1 MLTKKRPYLIL
12 DSGLGFYMEE
22 FAIRRRLLELEAK
35 VSGLEADAAR
45 YRALLRA
52 RNDLIVE
59 LDERGLISAV
69 SPALLERSGYSAS
82 ECLGRSTFAFTTPEC
97 AQRLRAQ
104 SPTLFDWAARRH
116 PFEILMLCKN
126 GAELWLEGNIYAYST
141 DAYSTEGSISGMFCL
156 YRDIT
161 ESKVFEDENR
171 RMGEGAI
178 NALVLS
184 GVEAFEFDFVEG
196 LVWQSPGYGELLGLS
211 ENDARYFGDYGWLG
225 KVCTPDQGLAAGR
238 VEWAR
243 KMAADAPP
251 LIVRVPQTDAEIRY
265 IEFHDHYDFNADES
279 LRRML
284 VTARDVTVA
293 HRDKLALQA
302 LSQSAIPHSDVNT
315 QHQLEQALHR
325 LELALQIGEVGVA
338 EWSRTKGWF
347 GVSDR
352 YREALGL
359 PASVHPEK
367 FEQFVKRVHND
378 DRDSVLQIAQS
389 SFDSGVAKLQRYR
402 YRRPDGRLAHL
413 ESGARYI
420 KNSQGELE
428 SVISIVRDQT
438 ELRAVEQSLRSS
450 LERLSVAMQIGSV
463 HFFEHN
469 IKNDVYQISDGFRQ
483 LFGLSQEQPLSTA
496 ILLSCIDPKDHARL
510 ANHRSGLHGKAIGP
524 VRFRVRSGA
533 GVRWIES
540 MTAFYF
546 DDAGVV
552 ERSAGAMREITDQVL
567 LEEEIRTQ
575 ANLFG
580 ALVEYSPDGV
590 VRIDAQA
597 RFVSANPAVAT
608 LIGFPI
614 EEIIGRTPE
623 DLPISPGRALEFR
636 QRIERF
642 FVTGVGD
649 EFELQFK
656 KLPNAPW
663 LLVRYVPELDANGK
677 PKHLLAFLRD
687 VSQLKSAEQ
696 EALASARQLGQ
707 ILETAEEG
715 ILVADAHNVIIFNNP
730 KLEQIFGYAPNE
742 LRGKHESLLQ
752 LNDAEKQWQQ
762 RSLERAAGLS
772 ESYSH
777 HFRRKDGSLVL
788 CWVNAK
794 PLQDELG
801 KFSGT
806 LAMLTDVSD
815 IERSERE
822 LRKGIEWLEFSMES
836 AQIAGMDIDVE
847 SGFSRTTVL
856 FREWFGIPEEGTG
869 SPLLNWTAQVYH
881 EDRTRIQTHV
891 QAILERGSSARL
903 DFRLVDSAGELHW
916 LYAVI
921 VTVCN
926 VVGAVARV
934 VFTVLDITPRRKL
947 EAEREELQNHIAR
960 AQREESLG
968 NLAAGLA
975 HDLNNLLT
983 TAFGHID
990 LARQLIHQ
998 SDADHSLQHVA
1009 ESLTQMTKLSEQ
1021 LLTYSGKTPLN
1032 SKSFEFNE
1040 LLRKI
1045 QSIMTVSVSKKAH
1058 FTLHLTP
1065 EHLVLHA
1072 EESQLQQVAL
1082 NLVLNASE
1090 ALEGRSGDIEIST
1103 TKVSRASLSPGMQL
1117 QIEPDI
1123 VHLLKLSVRDTG
1135 VGIPEHV
1142 LARLFEPFFSTKGQG
1157 RGLGMSVVAGIVR
1170 AHRGAIEV
1178 LSSPQ
1183 SGTTVSVYLALESAT
1198 RVAAMLSPEQSAL
1211 AQTAPKLPL
1220 NSGLILVV
1228 DDEPTLRNLIC
1239 RTLNT
1244 QGFETISAAN
1254 GDEALVLM
1262 AARPEIVLVLL
1273 DLTMPQ
1279 RDGIEVYAEILAFY
1293 PKLAVML
1300 MSGYN
1305 EQSIA
1310 SRLGPDAPVPAF
1322 LHKPFRTTELLSM
1335 VRKTLA

>member
-1 MLTKKRPYLIL
+1 
-12 DSGLGFYMEE
+12 MEE

-35 VSGLEADAAR
+35 VAGLQADAAR

-59 LDERGLISAV
+59 LDECGLISAV
-69 SPALLERSGYSAS
+69 SPALLERSGYCAS

-104 SPTLFDWAARRH
+104 SPTLFDWAARGH

-126 GAELWLEGNIYAYST
+126 GAEIWLEGNIYAYST
-141 DAYSTEGSISGMFCL
+141 DDSVSGMFCL

-161 ESKVFEDENR
+161 ESKVLEGENR

-178 NALVLS
+178 NALALS
-184 GVEAFEFDFVEG
+184 GVEAFEFDFIEG
-196 LVWQSPGYGELLGLS
+196 LVWQSPGYGDLFGLGAN
-211 ENDARYFGDYGWLG
+211 EARYVDNYGWLG
-225 KVCTPDQGLAAGR
+225 QVRTPDQALAAGR
-238 VEWAR
+238 VELAR
-243 KMAADAPP
+243 KMAGNAPP
-251 LIVRVPQTDAEIRY
+251 IIVRVQRADAEMRY
-265 IEFHDHYDFNADES
+265 IKVHDRYEFNPDES
-279 LRRML
+279 LARIL
-284 VTARDVTVA
+284 VSARDVTDEY
-293 HRDKLALQA
+293 RDKLELQDLREWATSHAIANASLAKRPTTNAALAA
-302 LSQSAIPHSDVNT
+302 LD
-315 QHQLEQALHR
+315 
-325 LELALQIGEVGVA
+325 
-338 EWSRTKGWF
+338 
-347 GVSDR
+347 
-352 YREALGL
+352 
-359 PASVHPEK
+359 
-367 FEQFVKRVHND
+367 
-378 DRDSVLQIAQS
+378 
-389 SFDSGVAKLQRYR
+389 
-402 YRRPDGRLAHL
+402 
-413 ESGARYI
+413 
-420 KNSQGELE
+420 
-428 SVISIVRDQT
+428 
-438 ELRAVEQSLRSS
+438 
-450 LERLSVAMQIGSV
+450 
-463 HFFEHN
+463 
-469 IKNDVYQISDGFRQ
+469 
-483 LFGLSQEQPLSTA
+483 
-496 ILLSCIDPKDHARL
+496 CIDPQDHARL
-510 ANHRSGLHGKAIGP
+510 PNHRSGLHGKAVGP
-524 VRFRVRSGA
+524 VRFHPRSTA
-533 GVRWIES
+533 GVGLIES
-540 MTAFYF
+540 MTAFCF
-546 DDAGVV
+546 DDTGAV
-552 ERSAGAMREITDQVL
+552 ERSAGALREITEQVL
-567 LEEEIRTQ
+567 IEGEITAQ

-590 VRIDAQA
+590 LRIDPEA
-597 RFVSANPAVAT
+597 RFVTANPAVAT
-608 LIGFPI
+608 LIGFPV

-623 DLPISPGRALEFR
+623 ELPISPERAQEFR
-636 QRIERF
+636 KRIERF
-642 FVTGVGD
+642 FATGVGD

-663 LLVRYVPELDANGK
+663 LLVRYVPELGADGK
-677 PKHLLAFLRD
+677 PKYLLAFLRD

-715 ILVADAHNVIIFNNP
+715 ILVADANNIITFNNP

-752 LNDAEKQWQQ
+752 LNDSDKQWQQ
-762 RSLERAAGLS
+762 RAQERIAGLS

-777 HFRRKDGSLVL
+777 HLRRKDGSVVL

-801 KFSGT
+801 KFSST

-822 LRKGIEWLEFSMES
+822 LRTGIEWLEFSMES
-836 AQIAGMDIDVE
+836 AQIAGMDFDVE

-856 FREWFGIPEEGTG
+856 FREWFGIPEEGDD
-869 SPLLNWTAQVYH
+869 SPLLNWTSRVYH
-881 EDRTRIQTHV
+881 EDRARIQT
-891 QAILERGSSARL
+891 QIQSILERGSSARL
-903 DFRLVDSAGELHW
+903 DFRLLDSTGELHW

-926 VVGAVARV
+926 VTGAVARV

-947 EAEREELQNHIAR
+947 EAEREELQNQIAR

-968 NLAAGLA
+968 NLAAGFA

-990 LARQLIHQ
+990 LARLLIHE
-998 SDADHSLQHVA
+998 SEADQSLQHVA
-1009 ESLTQMTKLSEQ
+1009 ESLTQITKLSAQ
-1021 LLTYSGKTPLN
+1021 LLTYSGKAPLN
-1032 SKSFEFNE
+1032 SKSLEFNE

-1045 QSIMTVSVSKKAH
+1045 QSIMAVSVSKKAH
-1058 FTLHLTP
+1058 FTICLAP
-1065 EHLVLHA
+1065 ERLVLRG

-1090 ALEGRSGDIEIST
+1090 ALQGCGGDIEIAT
-1103 TKVSRASLSPGMQL
+1103 TKISRASLAPTIQL
-1117 QIEPDI
+1117 QIAPD
-1123 VHLLKLSVRDTG
+1123 VVYLAKLSVRDAG
-1135 VGIPEHV
+1135 VGIPEYV
-1142 LARLFEPFFSTKGQG
+1142 LSRLFEPFFSTKGQG

-1170 AHRGAIEV
+1170 AHRGAIEI
-1178 LSSPQ
+1178 LSSPV
-1183 SGTTVSVYLALESAT
+1183 SGTTVSVYLALEST
-1198 RVAAMLSPEQSAL
+1198 VPETAIASLKPTHFTPEHSANKF
-1211 AQTAPKLPL
+1211 PLPA
-1220 NSGLILVV
+1220 GLILVV

-1262 AARPEIVLVLL
+1262 AARPEIILVLL

-1279 RDGIEVYAEILAFY
+1279 RDGLEVYAEILAFY

-1305 EQSIA
+1305 EQSVA

-1322 LHKPFRTTELLSM
+1322 LHKPFRSTELLSM
-1335 VRKTLA
+1335 VRKTLGI

>member
-1 MLTKKRPYLIL
+1 
-12 DSGLGFYMEE
+12 MEE

-35 VSGLEADAAR
+35 VSGLESDAAR

-59 LDERGLISAV
+59 LDECGLISAV

-141 DAYSTEGSISGMFCL
+141 DGGISGMFCL

-161 ESKVFEDENR
+161 ESKILDGENR
-171 RMGEGAI
+171 RMGEGAV
-178 NALVLS
+178 NVLALS
-184 GVEAFEFDFVEG
+184 GVEALEFDFVEG
-196 LVWQSPGYGELLGLS
+196 LVWQSPGYGELFGLGT
-211 ENDARYFGDYGWLG
+211 NDARYIGTYGWLG
-225 KVCTPDQGLAAGR
+225 LVCTPDQVLAADR
-238 VEWAR
+238 IELAR
-243 KMAADAPP
+243 KLGGNAPP
-251 LIVRVPQTDAEIRY
+251 VIVRVQSADATIRY
-265 IEFHDHYDFNADES
+265 LKVHDRYDFNADES
-279 LRRML
+279 PRRIL
-284 VTARDVTVA
+284 VCARDVTIE
-293 HRDKLALQA
+293 HQDKIKLHDLTS
-302 LSQSAIPHSDVNT
+302 LAIPQAT
-315 QHQLEQALHR
+315 TATTHQLEQSRHR
-325 LELALQIGEVGVA
+325 LELALQIGEIGVA
-338 EWSRTKGWF
+338 EWSQTKGWF
-347 GVSDR
+347 EVSDR

-359 PASVHPEK
+359 PAGSLPEK
-367 FEQFVKRVHND
+367 FEQFVKRVHHQ

-389 SFDSGVAKLQRYR
+389 SFDSGEAKLQRYR
-402 YRRPDGRLAHL
+402 YRRPDGRLSHL

-420 KNSQGELE
+420 KNAQGDLE

-450 LERLSVAMQIGSV
+450 LERLSVAMQIGRV
-463 HFFEHN
+463 HFFEHD
-469 IKNDVYQISDGFRQ
+469 IKNDVFHVSDGFYQ
-483 LFGLSQEQPLSTA
+483 LFGLSPDQALTTA
-496 ILLSCIDPKDHARL
+496 MLMACIDPEDHQSL
-510 ANHRSGLHGKAIGP
+510 PNHRSGMHAKAIGP
-524 VRFRVRSGA
+524 VRFRALSAV

-540 MTAFYF
+540 TTAFYF
-546 DDAGVV
+546 DDTGIV
-552 ERSAGAMREITDQVL
+552 ERSAGAMREVTDQVL
-567 LEEEIRTQ
+567 IEEAIRTQ

-590 VRIDAQA
+590 VRIDSAA

-623 DLPISPGRALEFR
+623 ELPISPARAHEFR
-636 QRIERF
+636 TRINRF
-642 FVTGVGD
+642 FASGLGD

-663 LLVRYVPELDANGK
+663 LLVRYVPELGADGK
-677 PKHLLAFLRD
+677 PKYLLAFLRD
-687 VSQLKSAEQ
+687 VSQLKGAEQ

-715 ILVADAHNVIIFNNP
+715 ILVADANNVIIFNNP
-730 KLEQIFGYAPNE
+730 KMEQIFGYAPNE

-752 LNDAEKQWQQ
+752 LPDSEKQWQQ
-762 RSLERAAGLS
+762 RSHERIAGLC

-777 HFRRKDGSLVL
+777 HFRRKNGSLVL

-794 PLQDELG
+794 PLQDEHG

-806 LAMLTDVSD
+806 LAMLTDVTD

-836 AQIAGMDIDVE
+836 AQIAGMDFDVE

-856 FREWFGIPEEGTG
+856 FREWFGIPDDGEG
-869 SPLLNWTAQVYH
+869 SPLLNWTSRVYQQ
-881 EDRTRIQTHV
+881 DRARIQT
-891 QAILERGSSARL
+891 QIQSILDRGNSARL
-903 DFRLVDSAGELHW
+903 DFRLLDSTGELKW

-921 VTVCN
+921 VTVRN
-926 VVGAVARV
+926 VAGKVARV
-934 VFTVLDITPRRKL
+934 VFTILDITPRRKL
-947 EAEREELQNHIAR
+947 EAEREELQNQIAR

-968 NLAAGLA
+968 NLAAGFA

-990 LARQLIHQ
+990 FALQLIKE
-998 SDADHSLQHVA
+998 SDADNSLQHVA
-1009 ESLTQMTKLSEQ
+1009 ESLTQMSKLSEQ
-1021 LLTYSGKTPLN
+1021 LLAYSGKTPVN
-1032 SKSFEFNE
+1032 SKSFDFNE

-1045 QSIMTVSVSKKAH
+1045 HSIMTVSISKKAH
-1058 FTLHLTP
+1058 FTLNLAP
-1065 EHLVLHA
+1065 EALVLNA

-1090 ALEGRSGDIEIST
+1090 ALEGRAGDIEIDT
-1103 TKVSRASLSPGMQL
+1103 KKVSRATLAASTQM
-1117 QIEPDI
+1117 QIESNI
-1123 VHLLKLSVRDTG
+1123 VDLAKFTVRDSG
-1135 VGIPEHV
+1135 VGIAQSA
-1142 LARLFEPFFSTKGQG
+1142 LARLFEPFYSTKGQG

-1170 AHRGAIEV
+1170 AHRGAIEI
-1178 LSSPQ
+1178 LSSPE
-1183 SGTTVSVYLALESAT
+1183 SGTTVSVLLPLESSMRTAT
-1198 RVAAMLSPEQSAL
+1198 VAAQTLPSF
-1211 AQTAPKLPL
+1211 TAPTIATPILIEPPVP
-1220 NSGLILVV
+1220 SGLILVV

-1262 AARPEIVLVLL
+1262 AARPEIALVML

-1279 RDGIEVYAEILAFY
+1279 RDGLEVYAEMLAFY

-1305 EQSIA
+1305 EQSVA

-1322 LHKPFRTTELLSM
+1322 LHKPFRSTELLSM
-1335 VRKTLA
+1335 VRKTLSGT

>member
-1 MLTKKRPYLIL
+1 
-12 DSGLGFYMEE
+12 MEE
-22 FAIRRRLLELEAK
+22 FAIRRRLLELETK
-35 VSGLEADAAR
+35 VSGLESDAAR

-69 SPALLERSGYSAS
+69 SPALLERSGYAAS
-82 ECLGRSTFAFTTPEC
+82 ECLGRSTFAFTTQEC

-141 DAYSTEGSISGMFCL
+141 DGGVSGLFCL

-161 ESKVFEDENR
+161 ESKVLEGENR
-171 RMGEGAI
+171 RMGEGAV
-178 NALVLS
+178 NVLELS

-196 LVWQSPGYGELLGLS
+196 LVWQSPGYGELFGLGA
-211 ENDARYFGDYGWLG
+211 NDARYLGGFGWLAQ
-225 KVCTPDQGLAAGR
+225 VRSPDQALAAGR
-238 VEWAR
+238 VELAR
-243 KMAADAPP
+243 QLGKDAPP
-251 LIVRVPQTDAEIRY
+251 VIVRVQRAGDEICY
-265 IEFHDHYDFNADES
+265 LKVHDHYDFNADES
-279 LRRML
+279 LRRIL
-284 VTARDVTVA
+284 VSARDVTEEY
-293 HRDKLALQA
+293 RDKLALGDLHGLATSQA
-302 LSQSAIPHSDVNT
+302 NANT
-315 QHQLEQALHR
+315 QQQLAQAMHR
-325 LELALQIGEVGVA
+325 LELALQIGEIGVA
-338 EWSRTKGWF
+338 EWSRAKGWF
-347 GVSDR
+347 EVSDR
-352 YREALGL
+352 YRESLGL
-359 PASVHPEK
+359 PAVGHPEK
-367 FEQFVKRVHND
+367 FEQFIKRVHHE

-420 KNSQGELE
+420 KNAHGDLD

-463 HFFEHN
+463 HFFEHD
-469 IKNDVYQISDGFRQ
+469 IKNDVYQVSDGFYQ
-483 LFGLSQEQPLSTA
+483 LFGLSPDQTLSTT
-496 ILLSCIDPKDHARL
+496 ILMDCIDPEDYSRL
-510 ANHRSGLHGKAIGP
+510 PNHRSGPHGKAIGP
-524 VRFRVRSGA
+524 VRFRARSVA
-533 GVRWIES
+533 GTRWIES

-546 DDAGVV
+546 DDGGAV
-552 ERSAGAMREITDQVL
+552 ERSAGAMREVTDQVL
-567 LEEEIRTQ
+567 IEEEIRTQ

-608 LIGFPI
+608 LIGFAI
-614 EEIIGRTPE
+614 QEIIGRTPDE
-623 DLPISPGRALEFR
+623 LPISPERAHEFR
-636 QRIERF
+636 SRIDRF
-642 FVTGVGD
+642 FATGQGD

-663 LLVRYVPELDANGK
+663 LLVRYVPELDADGK

-715 ILVADAHNVIIFNNP
+715 ILVADGNNVIIFNNP

-742 LRGKHESLLQ
+742 LRGQHESQLQ
-752 LNDAEKQWQQ
+752 LADAEKQWQQ

-794 PLQDELG
+794 PLQDEHG

-806 LAMLTDVSD
+806 LAMLTDVTD

-836 AQIAGMDIDVE
+836 AQIAGMDFDVE

-856 FREWFGIPEEGTG
+856 FREWFGIPEDGEG
-869 SPLLNWTAQVYH
+869 SPLENWTSRVYH
-881 EDRTRIQTHV
+881 EDRTRIQTQV
-891 QAILERGSSARL
+891 QSILDRGSSARL
-903 DFRLVDSAGELHW
+903 DFRLLDSGGELHW

-926 VVGAVARV
+926 VAGAAARV

-947 EAEREELQNHIAR
+947 EAEREELQNQIAR

-968 NLAAGLA
+968 NLAAGFA

-990 LARQLIHQ
+990 LARVLIQ
-998 SDADHSLQHVA
+998 EPDADNSLQHVA
-1009 ESLTQMTKLSEQ
+1009 ESLTQMSKLSEQ
-1021 LLTYSGKTPLN
+1021 LLAYSGKTPLN
-1032 SKSFEFNE
+1032 SKSVDFND

-1045 QSIMTVSVSKKAH
+1045 QSIMAVSVSKKAH
-1058 FTLHLTP
+1058 FTMHLTP
-1065 EHLVLHA
+1065 ERLILHA
-1072 EESQLQQVAL
+1072 EESQLQQVVL
-1082 NLVLNASE
+1082 NLILNASE
-1090 ALEGRSGDIEIST
+1090 ALEGRGGDIEIASL
-1103 TKVSRASLSPGMQL
+1103 KVSRASLSAGTQL
-1117 QIEPDI
+1117 QIEPDV
-1123 VHLLKLSVRDTG
+1123 VHLAKLSVRDTG
-1135 VGIPEHV
+1135 VGIAENAR
-1142 LARLFEPFFSTKGQG
+1142 ARLFEPFFSTKGQG

-1170 AHRGAIEV
+1170 AHRGVIEV
-1178 LSSPQ
+1178 FSSPE
-1183 SGTTVSVYLALESAT
+1183 SGTTISVYLPLESAAPST
-1198 RVAAMLSPEQSAL
+1198 PLGAHKQSTHNIGMTSPQKS
-1211 AQTAPKLPL
+1211 PL
-1220 NSGLILVV
+1220 HSGLILVV

-1262 AARPEIVLVLL
+1262 AARSEIILVLL

-1279 RDGIEVYAEILAFY
+1279 RDGLEVYAEILAFY
-1293 PKLAVML
+1293 PKLSVML

-1305 EQSIA
+1305 EQSVA

-1322 LHKPFRTTELLSM
+1322 LHKPFRSTELLSM
-1335 VRKTLA
+1335 VRKTLAGS

>member
-1 MLTKKRPYLIL
+1 
-12 DSGLGFYMEE
+12 MEE

-35 VSGLEADAAR
+35 VSGLQADAAR

-59 LDERGLISAV
+59 LDERGLVSAV

-97 AQRLRAQ
+97 AQRLRVQ

-126 GAELWLEGNIYAYST
+126 GGEIWLEGNIYAYST
-141 DAYSTEGSISGMFCL
+141 EGGVSGMFCL

-161 ESKVFEDENR
+161 ENKVFEGENR

-178 NALVLS
+178 NALALA
-184 GVEAFEFDFVEG
+184 GVEAFEFDFLEG
-196 LVWQSPGYGELLGLS
+196 LVWQSPGYGELFGLGA
-211 ENDARYFGDYGWLG
+211 NDARYVGIYGWLG
-225 KVCTPDQGLAAGR
+225 KVSTPDQALAADR
-238 VEWAR
+238 VELAK
-243 KMAADAPP
+243 KMSGDAPP
-251 LIVRVPQTDAEIRY
+251 VIVRIQQADGEIRY
-265 IEFHDHYDFNADES
+265 LKVHDHYEFDADES
-279 LRRML
+279 LTRIL
-284 VTARDVTVA
+284 VSARDVTGEQKDKIELQNS
-293 HRDKLALQA
+293 RDFATRQTG
-302 LSQSAIPHSDVNT
+302 SNT
-315 QHQLEQALHR
+315 QQQLEQAMQR
-325 LELALQIGEVGVA
+325 LELAFQIGEIGVA
-338 EWSRTKGWF
+338 EWSRDKGWF

-352 YREALGL
+352 YRATLGL
-359 PASVHPEK
+359 PATGHPEK
-367 FEQFVKRVHND
+367 FEQFVKRVHHQ

-389 SFDSGVAKLQRYR
+389 SFDTGVAKLQRYR
-402 YRRPDGRLAHL
+402 YQHPDGRLAHL

-420 KNSQGELE
+420 KNAQGELE

-438 ELRAVEQSLRSS
+438 EVRAVEQSLRSS
-450 LERLSVAMQIGSV
+450 LERLSVAMQIGNV
-463 HFFEHN
+463 HFFEHD
-469 IKNDVYQISDGFRQ
+469 IKNDAYQISDGFYQ
-483 LFGLSQEQPLSTA
+483 LFGLNPDQRISTT
-496 ILLSCIDPKDHARL
+496 ILLDCIDPQDHARL
-510 ANHRSGLHGKAIGP
+510 PNHRSGLQGTAIGP
-524 VRFRVRSGA
+524 VRFRVRSDA

-546 DDAGVV
+546 DDTGVV

-567 LEEEIRTQ
+567 IEEEIKAQT
-575 ANLFG
+575 NLFS

-590 VRIDAQA
+590 VRIDAEA

-608 LIGFPI
+608 LIGFPV
-614 EEIIGRTPE
+614 EEIIGRTPAE
-623 DLPISPGRALEFR
+623 LPISPERAYEFR
-636 QRIERF
+636 TRIDRF
-642 FVTGVGD
+642 FATGLGD

-663 LLVRYVPELDANGK
+663 LLVRYVPELGADGK
-677 PKHLLAFLRD
+677 PKYLLAFLRD

-696 EALASARQLGQ
+696 EALANARQLGQ

-715 ILVADAHNVIIFNNP
+715 ILVADANNIIIFNNP

-742 LRGKHESLLQ
+742 LRGKPESLLQ
-752 LNDAEKQWQQ
+752 LSDAEKQMQQ
-762 RSLERAAGLS
+762 RSQERASGLS

-801 KFSGT
+801 NFSGT

-836 AQIAGMDIDVE
+836 AQIAGMDVDVE
-847 SGFSRTTVL
+847 SGFLRTTVL
-856 FREWFGIPEEGTG
+856 FREWFGIPEDGDS
-869 SPLLNWTAQVYH
+869 SPLLNWTSRIYH
-881 EDRTRIQTHV
+881 EDRARIQT
-891 QAILERGSSARL
+891 QIQSILDRCASARL
-903 DFRLVDSAGELHW
+903 DFRLVDSAGEMRW

-921 VTVCN
+921 VTVAN
-926 VVGAVARV
+926 VKGALARV
-934 VFTVLDITPRRKL
+934 VFTLLDITPRRKL
-947 EAEREELQNHIAR
+947 EAEREALQSQVAR

-968 NLAAGLA
+968 NLAAGFA

-990 LARQLIHQ
+990 LARLMIQE

-1009 ESLTQMTKLSEQ
+1009 ESLTQIAKLSEQ
-1021 LLTYSGKTPLN
+1021 LFAYSGKTPLN
-1032 SKSFEFNE
+1032 SKSLDLNE
-1040 LLRKI
+1040 SLRKI
-1045 QSIMTVSVSKKAH
+1045 LSIMTVSVSKKAH
-1058 FTLHLTP
+1058 FTTHLSP
-1065 EHLVLHA
+1065 EQLVLHA

-1090 ALEGRSGDIEIST
+1090 ALEGRGGDIEIAT
-1103 TKVSRASLSPGMQL
+1103 EKVSRASLAPSTQL
-1117 QIEPDI
+1117 CIDADI
-1123 VHLLKLSVRDTG
+1123 VHLAKLSVRDTG
-1135 VGIPEHV
+1135 DGIPDNV
-1142 LARLFEPFFSTKGQG
+1142 QARLFEPFFSTKGQG

-1178 LSSPQ
+1178 LSSPEL
-1183 SGTTVSVYLALESAT
+1183 GTTLSVYLPLESVARVTAIGLFNGNEIAAPGVVLPTPLESA
-1198 RVAAMLSPEQSAL
+1198 V
-1211 AQTAPKLPL
+1211 AQTPTKLPL
-1220 NSGLILVV
+1220 HSGLILVV

-1262 AARPEIVLVLL
+1262 AARPEIILVLL

-1279 RDGIEVYAEILAFY
+1279 RDGLEVYAEVLAFY

-1305 EQSIA
+1305 EQSVA

-1322 LHKPFRTTELLSM
+1322 LHKPFRSTELLSM
-1335 VRKTLA
+1335 VRKTLAGT

>member
-1 MLTKKRPYLIL
+1 
-12 DSGLGFYMEE
+12 MED
-22 FAIRRRLLELEAK
+22 FAIRRRLLELETK
-35 VSGLEADAAR
+35 VSGLESDAAR

-82 ECLGRSTFAFTTPEC
+82 ECLGRSTFAFTTAEC

-141 DAYSTEGSISGMFCL
+141 DGGVSGMFCL

-161 ESKVFEDENR
+161 ESKVLECENR
-171 RMGEGAI
+171 RMGEGAV
-178 NALVLS
+178 NALALS
-184 GVEAFEFDFVEG
+184 SIEAFEFDFVEG
-196 LVWQSPGYGELLGLS
+196 LVWQSPGYGELFGLGA
-211 ENDARYFGDYGWLG
+211 NDSRFIGNYGWLG
-225 KVCTPDQGLAAGR
+225 QVSTPDKALAADR
-238 VEWAR
+238 VELAR
-243 KMAADAPP
+243 ELGRDLPPVIIRVLRADAE
-251 LIVRVPQTDAEIRY
+251 TRY
-265 IEFHDHYDFNADES
+265 IKVQDHYDFNADDS
-279 LRRML
+279 LRRIL
-284 VTARDVTVA
+284 VSARDVTRE
-293 HRDKLALQA
+293 HRDKLDLQRRSEIA
-302 LSQSAIPHSDVNT
+302 APLVSANT
-315 QHQLEQALHR
+315 QQQLEQAMHR
-325 LELALQIGEVGVA
+325 LELALQIGEIGVA
-338 EWSRTKGWF
+338 EWSRTEGWF
-347 GVSDR
+347 GVTER
-352 YREALGL
+352 YRESLGL
-359 PASVHPEK
+359 PAIGHPEK
-367 FEQFVKRVHND
+367 FEQFVKRVHHE
-378 DRDSVLQIAQS
+378 DRDSVLKIAQS

-420 KNSQGELE
+420 KNAQGELE
-428 SVISIVRDQT
+428 GVISIVRDQT

-463 HFFEHN
+463 HFFEHD
-469 IKNDVYQISDGFRQ
+469 IRNDVYQVSDGFYQ
-483 LFGLSQEQPLSTA
+483 LFDLSPDQALTTKTLME
-496 ILLSCIDPKDHARL
+496 CIDPDDHARL
-510 ANHRSGLHGKAIGP
+510 PSDRSGLHGKAIGP
-524 VRFRVRSGA
+524 VRFRTRSAA

-546 DDAGVV
+546 DEAGIV
-552 ERSAGAMREITDQVL
+552 ERSAGAMREVTDQVL
-567 LEEEIRTQ
+567 IEEEIRAQ

-597 RFVSANPAVAT
+597 RFVSANPAVSI

-623 DLPISPGRALEFR
+623 ELPISPERAHEFR

-642 FVTGVGD
+642 FATGLGD

-663 LLVRYVPELDANGK
+663 LLVRYVPELGADGK

-715 ILVADAHNVIIFNNP
+715 ILVADANNVIIFNNP

-752 LNDAEKQWQQ
+752 LADAEKQWQQ
-762 RSLERAAGLS
+762 RSQERAAGLS

-794 PLQDELG
+794 PLQDEHG

-806 LAMLTDVSD
+806 LAMLTDVTD

-836 AQIAGMDIDVE
+836 AQIAGMDFDVE

-856 FREWFGIPEEGTG
+856 FREWFGIPEDGDG
-869 SPLLNWTAQVYH
+869 SPLLNWTLRVFHQ
-881 EDRTRIQTHV
+881 DRARIQT
-891 QAILERGSSARL
+891 QIQSILDRGSSARL

-947 EAEREELQNHIAR
+947 EAEREELQNQIAR

-968 NLAAGLA
+968 NLAAGFA

-990 LARQLIHQ
+990 LARLLIQ
-998 SDADHSLQHVA
+998 ESDADNSLHHVA
-1009 ESLTQMTKLSEQ
+1009 ESLTQMSKLSEQ
-1021 LLTYSGKTPLN
+1021 LLAYSGKTPLN
-1032 SKSFEFNE
+1032 SKSVDFNE

-1045 QSIMTVSVSKKAH
+1045 QSIMAVSVSKKAH

-1065 EHLVLHA
+1065 ERLVMRA

-1090 ALEGRSGDIEIST
+1090 ALEGRGGDIEIDT
-1103 TKVSRASLSPGMQL
+1103 LKVSRASLSSGTQL
-1117 QIEPDI
+1117 QIDPDV
-1123 VHLLKLSVRDTG
+1123 VHLAKLSVRDTG
-1135 VGIPEHV
+1135 VGIAEAALV
-1142 LARLFEPFFSTKGQG
+1142 RLFEPFFSTKGQG

-1170 AHRGAIEV
+1170 AHRGVIEV
-1178 LSSPQ
+1178 VSSPE
-1183 SGTTVSVYLALESAT
+1183 SGTTISVYLPLESTAPVT
-1198 RVAAMLSPEQSAL
+1198 EIGALKSTEADHAL
-1211 AQTAPKLPL
+1211 AIHQKFPL
-1220 NSGLILVV
+1220 HSGLILVV

-1262 AARPEIVLVLL
+1262 AARPEIILVLL

-1279 RDGIEVYAEILAFY
+1279 RDGLEVYAEILAFY

-1305 EQSIA
+1305 EQSVA

-1322 LHKPFRTTELLSM
+1322 LHKPFRSTELLSM
-1335 VRKTLA
+1335 VRKTLAGT

>member
-1 MLTKKRPYLIL
+1 
-12 DSGLGFYMEE
+12 MEE

-35 VSGLEADAAR
+35 VSGLQADAAR

-104 SPTLFDWAARRH
+104 SPTMFDWAARRH

-126 GAELWLEGNIYAYST
+126 GSELWLEGNIYAYST
-141 DAYSTEGSISGMFCL
+141 DAYSTDDSVSGLFCL

-161 ESKVFEDENR
+161 ESKVLEGENR

-178 NALVLS
+178 NALALS
-184 GVEAFEFDFVEG
+184 GVEACEFDFVEG
-196 LVWQSPGYGELLGLS
+196 LVWQSPGYGDLFGLGVN
-211 ENDARYFGDYGWLG
+211 EARYVGNYGWLG
-225 KVCTPDQGLAAGR
+225 QVCTPDQALAADR
-238 VEWAR
+238 VELAR
-243 KMAADAPP
+243 KMTGDAPP
-251 LIVRVPQTDAEIRY
+251 IVVRVQRADAEIRY
-265 IEFHDHYDFNADES
+265 LKVHDHYDFNADGS
-279 LRRML
+279 LARIL
-284 VTARDVTVA
+284 VTARDVTDE
-293 HRDKLALQA
+293 HRDRLKLQD
-302 LSQSAIPHSDVNT
+302 LS
-315 QHQLEQALHR
+315 
-325 LELALQIGEVGVA
+325 ELATPHADSNADLA
-338 EWSRTKGWF
+338 E
-347 GVSDR
+347 
-352 YREALGL
+352 L
-359 PASVHPEK
+359 
-367 FEQFVKRVHND
+367 N
-378 DRDSVLQIAQS
+378 
-389 SFDSGVAKLQRYR
+389 AK
-402 YRRPDGRLAHL
+402 
-413 ESGARYI
+413 
-420 KNSQGELE
+420 GELE

-463 HFFEHN
+463 HFFEHDL
-469 IKNDVYQISDGFRQ
+469 KNDAYQVSDGFCP
-483 LFGLSQEQPLSTA
+483 LFGLSPDQALSTA
-496 ILLSCIDPKDHARL
+496 LLMACIDPRDHARL
-510 ANHRSGLHGKAIGP
+510 PNHQSGVHGKAIGP
-524 VRFRVRSGA
+524 ARFRALSAG
-533 GVRWIES
+533 GVRWLES

-546 DDAGVV
+546 DEAGVV
-552 ERSAGAMREITDQVL
+552 ERSAGAIREITSQVL
-567 LEEEIRTQ
+567 IEEEIRTQ
-575 ANLFG
+575 ANLFS

-608 LIGFPI
+608 LIGLPA
-614 EEIIGRTPE
+614 ESIIGRTPDE
-623 DLPISPGRALEFR
+623 LPMSPERAQEFHR
-636 QRIERF
+636 RIERF
-642 FVTGVGD
+642 FATGAGD

-663 LLVRYVPELDANGK
+663 LLVRYVPELDADGK

-707 ILETAEEG
+707 IIETAEEG
-715 ILVADAHNVIIFNNP
+715 ILVADANNIIIFNNP

-742 LRGKHESLLQ
+742 MLGKHESLLQ
-752 LNDAEKQWQQ
+752 LSDSEKQWQQ
-762 RSLERAAGLS
+762 RSQERMAGLS

-801 KFSGT
+801 KFSST

-856 FREWFGIPEEGTG
+856 FREWFGTPEDGHG
-869 SPLLNWTAQVYH
+869 SPLLNWTQRVYH
-881 EDRTRIQTHV
+881 EDRPRIQT
-891 QAILERGSSARL
+891 QIQSILERGSSARL

-947 EAEREELQNHIAR
+947 EAEREELQNQIAR

-968 NLAAGLA
+968 NLAAGFA

-990 LARQLIHQ
+990 LARQLISE
-998 SDADHSLQHVA
+998 SDADLSLQHVA
-1009 ESLTQMTKLSEQ
+1009 ESLTQMSKLSEQ
-1021 LLTYSGKTPLN
+1021 LLTYSGKTPLD
-1032 SKSFEFNE
+1032 SKSFELNE

-1058 FTLHLTP
+1058 FTIHLTP
-1065 EHLVLHA
+1065 ERLVLCG

-1082 NLVLNASE
+1082 NLALNASE
-1090 ALEGRSGDIEIST
+1090 ALEGRSGEIEIST
-1103 TKVSRASLSPGMQL
+1103 TKISRASLNAAVQL
-1117 QIEPDI
+1117 QIEPDV
-1123 VHLLKLSVRDTG
+1123 VHLAKLSVRDTG
-1135 VGIPEHV
+1135 VGIPEYA
-1142 LARLFEPFFSTKGQG
+1142 LTRLFEPFFSTKGQG

-1178 LSSPQ
+1178 LSHPDR
-1183 SGTTVSVYLALESAT
+1183 GTTVSVYLALESTALDTAAVSAKPTHLAT
-1198 RVAAMLSPEQSAL
+1198 SDPLRVAQKSTL
-1211 AQTAPKLPL
+1211 AGAANKLPSP
-1220 NSGLILVV
+1220 SGLILVV

-1244 QGFETISAAN
+1244 QGFETISASN
-1254 GDEALVLM
+1254 GDEALLLM
-1262 AARPEIVLVLL
+1262 AQRPEIVLVLL

-1279 RDGIEVYAEILAFY
+1279 RDGLEVYTEILAFY

-1305 EQSIA
+1305 EQSVA

-1322 LHKPFRTTELLSM
+1322 LHKPFRSTELLSM
-1335 VRKTLA
+1335 VRKALAGT

>member
-1 MLTKKRPYLIL
+1 
-12 DSGLGFYMEE
+12 MEE

-35 VSGLEADAAR
+35 LAGLQSDAAR

-59 LDERGLISAV
+59 LDECGLISAV

-82 ECLGRSTFAFTTPEC
+82 ECLGRSTFAFTTQEC

-126 GAELWLEGNIYAYST
+126 GTELWLEGNIYAYST
-141 DAYSTEGSISGMFCL
+141 DGGVSGMFCL

-161 ESKVFEDENR
+161 ESKVLEGENR
-171 RMGEGAI
+171 RMGEGAV
-178 NALVLS
+178 NVLALS
-184 GVEAFEFDFVEG
+184 GVEAFEFDYVEG
-196 LVWQSPGYGELLGLS
+196 LVWQSPGFGELFGLGA
-211 ENDARYFGDYGWLG
+211 NDARYLGNFGWLG
-225 KVCTPDQGLAAGR
+225 EVRSPDQALAAGR
-238 VEWAR
+238 VELAR
-243 KMAADAPP
+243 QLGKDAPP
-251 LIVRVPQTDAEIRY
+251 VVVRVQRDGDEIRHLKV
-265 IEFHDHYDFNADES
+265 HDHYDFNADES
-279 LRRML
+279 LRRIL
-284 VTARDVTVA
+284 VSARDVTDEY
-293 HRDKLALQA
+293 RDKLELGHLHGLAASQA
-302 LSQSAIPHSDVNT
+302 NASA
-315 QHQLEQALHR
+315 QQQLAQAMQR
-325 LELALQIGEVGVA
+325 LELALQIGEIGVA
-338 EWSRTKGWF
+338 EWSKTKGWF
-347 GVSDR
+347 EVSDQ
-352 YREALGL
+352 YRESLGL
-359 PASVHPEK
+359 PAVGHPEK
-367 FEQFVKRVHND
+367 FEQFMKRVHHE

-389 SFDSGVAKLQRYR
+389 SFDCGVAKLQRYR

-420 KNSQGELE
+420 KNAHGDLD

-463 HFFEHN
+463 HFFEHD
-469 IKNDVYQISDGFRQ
+469 IKNDVYQVSDGFYQ
-483 LFGLSQEQPLSTA
+483 LFGLSPDQTITTP
-496 ILLSCIDPKDHARL
+496 ILMDCIEPEDYPRL
-510 ANHRSGLHGKAIGP
+510 PNHRSGPHGKAIGP
-524 VRFRVRSGA
+524 VRFRARSVA
-533 GVRWIES
+533 GTRWIES

-546 DDAGVV
+546 DDAGAA
-552 ERSAGAMREITDQVL
+552 ERSAGAMREVTDQVL
-567 LEEEIRTQ
+567 IEEEIRTQ
-575 ANLFG
+575 ANLFS

-590 VRIDAQA
+590 VRIDSDA

-614 EEIIGRTPE
+614 EKIIGFTPD
-623 DLPISPGRALEFR
+623 DLPISPERAHEFR
-636 QRIERF
+636 SRIDRF
-642 FVTGVGD
+642 FATGQGD

-656 KLPNAPW
+656 KLPNSPW
-663 LLVRYVPELDANGK
+663 LLVRYVPELGADGK

-715 ILVADAHNVIIFNNP
+715 ILVADGNNIIIFNNP

-752 LNDAEKQWQQ
+752 LADAEKQWHQ

-794 PLQDELG
+794 PLQDEQG

-806 LAMLTDVSD
+806 LAMLTDVTD

-836 AQIAGMDIDVE
+836 AQIAGMDFDVE

-856 FREWFGIPEEGTG
+856 FREWFGIPEDGEG
-869 SPLLNWTAQVYH
+869 SPLKNWTSRVYY
-881 EDRTRIQTHV
+881 EDRSRIQTQV
-891 QAILERGSSARL
+891 QSILDRGSSARL
-903 DFRLVDSAGELHW
+903 DFRLIDSAGELHW

-926 VVGAVARV
+926 VAGAVARV

-947 EAEREELQNHIAR
+947 EAEREELQNQIAR

-968 NLAAGLA
+968 NLAAGFA

-990 LARQLIHQ
+990 LARVLIQ
-998 SDADHSLQHVA
+998 ESEVDHSLQHVA
-1009 ESLTQMTKLSEQ
+1009 ESLTQMSKLSEQ
-1021 LLTYSGKTPLN
+1021 LLAYSGRTPLN
-1032 SKSFEFNE
+1032 SKSVDCSD

-1045 QSIMTVSVSKKAH
+1045 QSIMAVSAGKKAH
-1058 FTLHLTP
+1058 FTMNLTP
-1065 EHLVLHA
+1065 ERLILHA

-1090 ALEGRSGDIEIST
+1090 ALEGRGGDIEISSL
-1103 TKVSRASLSPGMQL
+1103 KVSRASLSASTQL
-1117 QIEPDI
+1117 QIEPDV
-1123 VHLLKLSVRDTG
+1123 VHLAKLSVSDTG
-1135 VGIPEHV
+1135 VGIAENAR
-1142 LARLFEPFFSTKGQG
+1142 ARLFEPFFSTKGQG

-1170 AHRGAIEV
+1170 AHRGVIEV
-1178 LSSPQ
+1178 LSSPE
-1183 SGTTVSVYLALESAT
+1183 SGTTISVFLPLESTAPLT
-1198 RVAAMLSPEQSAL
+1198 ALGSHKQSAHNIG
-1211 AQTAPKLPL
+1211 TASPQESLL
-1220 NSGLILVV
+1220 RSGLILVV

-1262 AARPEIVLVLL
+1262 AARPEIILVLL

-1279 RDGIEVYAEILAFY
+1279 RDGLEVYAEILAFY
-1293 PKLAVML
+1293 PKLSVML

-1305 EQSIA
+1305 EQSVA

-1322 LHKPFRTTELLSM
+1322 LHKPFRSTELLSM
-1335 VRKTLA
+1335 VRKTLAGS

>member
-1 MLTKKRPYLIL
+1 
-12 DSGLGFYMEE
+12 MEQ

-52 RNDLIVE
+52 RNDLVVE

-82 ECLGRSTFAFTTPEC
+82 ECLGRSTFAFTTPVC

-126 GAELWLEGNIYAYST
+126 GTELWLEGNIYAYST
-141 DAYSTEGSISGMFCL
+141 DSGVSGMFCL

-171 RMGEGAI
+171 RMGEGAV
-178 NALVLS
+178 NALALS

-196 LVWQSPGYGELLGLS
+196 LVWQSPGYGELFGLGA
-211 ENDARYFGDYGWLG
+211 NDARYFGDFGWLG
-225 KVCTPDQGLAAGR
+225 KVCTPDQALAADR
-238 VEWAR
+238 VELAR
-243 KMAADAPP
+243 KMAVDAPP
-251 LIVRVPQTDAEIRY
+251 IIVRVQQADAEIRY
-265 IEFHDHYDFNADES
+265 IKVHDHYEFNADAS
-279 LRRML
+279 LSRIL
-284 VTARDVTVA
+284 VSARDVTLE
-293 HRDKLALQA
+293 HRDKLELQA
-302 LSQSAIPHSDVNT
+302 LSESAAPHADVNT
-315 QHQLEQALHR
+315 QHQLEQAMHR
-325 LELALQIGEVGVA
+325 LELALQIGEIGVA
-338 EWSRTKGWF
+338 EWSRARGWF

-420 KNSQGELE
+420 KNAQGELE

-469 IKNDVYQISDGFRQ
+469 IKNDVYQISDGFCQ
-483 LFGLSQEQPLSTA
+483 LFGLSPEQPLSTA
-496 ILLSCIDPKDHARL
+496 MLLDCIDPQDHARL

-524 VRFRVRSGA
+524 VRFRARCGT

-597 RFVSANPAVAT
+597 RFVSVNPAVAT
-608 LIGFPI
+608 LIGFPA

-623 DLPISPGRALEFR
+623 QLPISPERAIEFR
-636 QRIERF
+636 KRIERF
-642 FVTGVGD
+642 FATGVGD

-663 LLVRYVPELDANGK
+663 LLVRYVPELGANGK

-696 EALASARQLGQ
+696 EALASAHQLGQ

-715 ILVADAHNVIIFNNP
+715 ILVADANNVIIFNNP

-752 LNDAEKQWQQ
+752 LNDSEKQWHQ

-794 PLQDELG
+794 PLQDEFG
-801 KFSGT
+801 KFSST

-856 FREWFGIPEEGTG
+856 FREWFGIPEEGEG
-869 SPLLNWTAQVYH
+869 SPLLNWTARVYH
-881 EDRTRIQTHV
+881 EDQARIQTQV
-891 QAILERGSSARL
+891 QAILDRGSSASL

-947 EAEREELQNHIAR
+947 EAEREELQNQIAR

-968 NLAAGLA
+968 NLAAGFA
-975 HDLNNLLT
+975 HDLNNMLT

-990 LARQLIHQ
+990 LARLLIHQ
-998 SDADHSLQHVA
+998 SEADQSLGHVA
-1009 ESLTQMTKLSEQ
+1009 ESLTRMAKLSGQ
-1021 LLTYSGKTPLN
+1021 LLAYSGKTPPN
-1032 SKSFEFNE
+1032 SKLFNFNE
-1040 LLRKI
+1040 LLHKI
-1045 QSIMTVSVSKKAH
+1045 QSIMAVSVSKKAR
-1058 FTLHLTP
+1058 FTTHLTP
-1065 EHLVLHA
+1065 EQLLLRA

-1090 ALEGRSGDIEIST
+1090 ALGGGAGDIEMST
-1103 TKVSRASLSPGMQL
+1103 TKVSRASLGAAMQL
-1117 QIEPDI
+1117 QIGPDI
-1123 VHLLKLSVRDTG
+1123 AHLAKLSVRDTG
-1135 VGIPEHV
+1135 VGMSEHV

-1170 AHRGAIEV
+1170 AHRGAVEV
-1178 LSSPQ
+1178 LSSHEL
-1183 SGTTVSVYLALESAT
+1183 GTTVSVYFALESTAQVTAIAPFKPTDLIAT
-1198 RVAAMLSPEQSAL
+1198 NLAAAPRPSPRVE
-1211 AQTAPKLPL
+1211 TVTKPL
-1220 NSGLILVV
+1220 HAGLVLVV

-1262 AARPEIVLVLL
+1262 AARSEIVLVLL

-1279 RDGIEVYAEILAFY
+1279 RDGLEVYAEILAFY

-1305 EQSIA
+1305 EQSVA

-1322 LHKPFRTTELLSM
+1322 LHKPFRSTELLSM
-1335 VRKTLA
+1335 VRKALAGT